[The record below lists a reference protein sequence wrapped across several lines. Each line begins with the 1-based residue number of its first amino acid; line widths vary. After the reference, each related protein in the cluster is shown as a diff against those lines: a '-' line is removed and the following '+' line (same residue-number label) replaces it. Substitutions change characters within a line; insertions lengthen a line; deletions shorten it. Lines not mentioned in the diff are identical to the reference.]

1 MPISG
6 DLHVDGHYQLEGNAG
21 GTITTC
27 EPPEHLAV
35 TWEFD
40 GAVSWVD
47 VYLTPSDAETVLRLE
62 HVALVEDFD
71 DKWDEFGPGAVGV
84 GWDSALLGLAEHLA
98 TGEAV
103 NPDFADPALLEFM
116 RRSSDDG
123 AGPRSPT
130 APHARK
136 RGRGGAHHCCVHRWV
151 MHAFDVLGDP
161 VRRRILELL
170 VADEMTSGEIT
181 TVVQREFGISQPA
194 VSQHLRVLREPG
206 SSRPRGRRRG
216 ATTPSTPR
224 RCAGWTRG

>member
-1 MPISG
+1 MDLVAAIDAVRRELLDTTRDGKPARTIVAERTYPTSADDVWDALTNPDRIPRWLMPISG

-47 VYLTPSDAETVLRLE
+47 VYLTPADADTMLRLE

-116 RRSSDDG
+116 RRSSDDWCRASIAYG
-123 AGPRSPT
+123 TPHPQAQDAAARTT
-130 APHARK
+130 AAYT
-136 RGRGGAHHCCVHRWV
+136 GG
-151 MHAFDVLGDP
+151 
-161 VRRRILELL
+161 
-170 VADEMTSGEIT
+170 
-181 TVVQREFGISQPA
+181 
-194 VSQHLRVLREPG
+194 
-206 SSRPRGRRRG
+206 
-216 ATTPSTPR
+216 
-224 RCAGWTRG
+224 